1 MITSRAFAGN
11 GLQSK
16 TSETESHEA
25 NVSELD
31 EAWAQALSEAEN
43 RARAAGRADLTEYLS
58 LRNSNDLIRK
68 IGKDWLLNA
77 FASLV
82 AEANAAG
89 GLIQIT
95 REDAHRF
102 KEGNASMVGSSVS
115 LAKGVRRLLVEVGW
129 PRTPGDG
136 FIRGGGLALANI
148 KHLGIKAASQKL
160 RLLLNPDGSPHWVVE
175 NKVDGLAEI
184 HEADLQNHIT
194 ILLDDSRIRPRHS

>member
-1 MITSRAFAGN
+1 M
-11 GLQSK
+11 
-16 TSETESHEA
+16 
-25 NVSELD
+25 SELD

-68 IGKDWLLNA
+68 IGKDWLLNT
-77 FASLV
+77 FESLA
-82 AEANAAG
+82 AEANGAG
-89 GLIQIT
+89 AGIQIT

-102 KEGNASMVGSSVS
+102 KEGNASMVGSSMT

-129 PRTPGDG
+129 PRTPRDG

-148 KHLGIKAASQKL
+148 RHLGIKAASKQL
-160 RLLLNPDGSPHWVVE
+160 RLLLDPDGSPHWLVE
-175 NKVDGLAEI
+175 NKVDGLSEI

-194 ILLDDSRIRPRHS
+194 ILLDDSRIQPSHS